1 MTKRFYENAT
11 AAEVDG
17 GYAVQ
22 LDGKSIKTPLGTL
35 LVMPTAAL
43 ADAVADE
50 WNAQGDEINPKSMD
64 LTPLAGT
71 AIDRVPGVRDDLIEG
86 LLRYGDTDLLCY
98 RSEHPKDLVDRQDA
112 AWQPLLDWAADTLG
126 ARLEPTQGIVPIS
139 QSATARAAF
148 KVVLDGY
155 DNWTLAALGEL
166 VGISGSLVVG
176 LALIKGHLSVE
187 DALSICHVDEDHQ
200 NETWGLDHEAVQ
212 RRENVT
218 KDITAA
224 HRFFALL
231 NA

>member
-1 MTKRFYENAT
+1 MTKRFYKT
-11 AAEVDG
+11 AAAAKVDG

-35 LVMPTAAL
+35 LVMPNEVL
-43 ADAVADE
+43 AGAVADE
-50 WNAQGDEINPKSMD
+50 WNAQGDEIDPKSMD

-98 RSEHPKDLVDRQDA
+98 RSEHPKDLVQRQDA

-126 ARLEPTQGIVPIS
+126 ARLEPTQGIVPIT
-139 QSATARAAF
+139 QAATARAAF
-148 KVVLDGY
+148 KAVLDGY

-176 LALIKGHLSVE
+176 LALVKGHLSVQ

-200 NETWGLDHEAVQ
+200 IETWGLDAEAVK

-218 KDITAA
+218 KDLTAA
-224 HRFFALL
+224 YRFYELL